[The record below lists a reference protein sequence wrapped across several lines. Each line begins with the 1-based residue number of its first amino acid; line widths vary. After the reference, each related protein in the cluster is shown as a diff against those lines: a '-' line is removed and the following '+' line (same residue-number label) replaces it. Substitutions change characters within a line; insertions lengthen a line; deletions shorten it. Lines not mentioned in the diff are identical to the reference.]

1 MPSSDQQQQ
10 KSLMKR
16 LVSLCFVCLRKHD
29 NSATEDY
36 KQEEEIISDMIDLV
50 DIPLK

>member
-1 MPSSDQQQQ
+1 MPASDQQQ

-36 KQEEEIISDMIDLV
+36 KQEEEIVTDIIDIV
-50 DIPLK
+50 DLPLK